1 MGQVAIRPTI
11 TMPAN
16 PPANVA
22 EWTQPFIISAMI
34 QQGTPGDIKPDECK
48 MVISIKSDGKPVC
61 GKYTSANA
69 PYYKFHSIVM
79 SIYKEEILSHLGE
92 CLLKPGQYELCVEF
106 FGFNNR
112 VMGASCKPFTIADN
126 KPENFTPP
134 SLISPA
140 EGKVLSEVEQK
151 QPINFRW
158 TPIVPKPRET
168 VVYKVTVLEVK
179 KGQTATE
186 ARNLGNKVYENKV
199 ENQTQLSCCINPVV
213 VWPIAKDSKYAW
225 YVEVLGV
232 KGNLLGSSEV
242 AAFSVASPCSPD
254 YEMKDLKA
262 VCGKDG
268 KVHVTGNI
276 IITPKSTITINQ
288 ISLTSIKETD
298 FSGASV
304 PTSISVYPQTL
315 TGSGNSYSFDVIINS
330 AFCNKDLFI
339 GYNINY
345 KCATTG
351 QTVDSP
357 CADVIKNIPCCK
369 CTTCDQVKWTL
380 PTIIKRDSTITN
392 NLLTLS
398 GNINFGPQKVVK
410 LSAEIVDFYWYVEG
424 DCKKSNNNGYYFG
437 NLASGNVS
445 GFTST
450 NVAEENGIPLTN
462 SRQIDFVSST
472 LNGNLLNGNIN
483 LNISLPPQTQ
493 LSCCT
498 DCFRFCI
505 RYTATFM
512 ENGVCKTCSIVKCYE
527 TKRKHGQTMYGLHTN
542 QCGEPIRID
551 TFPVGELLP
560 VKN

>member
-22 EWTQPFIISAMI
+22 EWTTLQPLMISATF
-34 QQGTPGDIKPDECK
+34 QGDVLPPDCK
-48 MVISIKSDGKPVC
+48 MVISIKSSEKPVC
-61 GKYTSANA
+61 GIYNPDNGPSF
-69 PYYKFHSIVM
+69 KFQSLVM
-79 SIYKEEILSHLGE
+79 TIKKEEILSHLGE
-92 CLLKPGQYELCVEF
+92 CTLKPGQYELCVEF
-106 FGFNNR
+106 FGIRNR
-112 VMGASCKPFTIADN
+112 LLGSSCKPFTIADN

-158 TPIVPKPRET
+158 TPIVPKPRESVT
-168 VVYKVTVLEVK
+168 YKVTVLEVK

-199 ENQTQLSCCINPVV
+199 ENQTQLAVIMEKNFIS
-213 VWPIAKDSKYAW
+213 IAKDSKYAW

-276 IITPKSTITINQ
+276 IINPKSTITINQ

-298 FSGASV
+298 FSGAFV
-304 PTSISVYPQTL
+304 PTSILVFPQSL
-315 TGSGNSYSFDVIINS
+315 TAAGNSYAFDFAINS

-339 GYNINY
+339 GYNINF

-351 QTVDSP
+351 QTIDLP
-357 CADVIKNIPCCK
+357 CGDIVKNIPCCT
-369 CTTCDQVKWTL
+369 CTFCDQFKDL
-380 PTIIKRDSTITN
+380 EIKAEKLSSEGGFVNLSTSFSSPILSITSLKAELISFAHN
-392 NLLTLS
+392 GKEACIGCNKDPKTFGNITGGTFGTWGYGVNPLAGSITTHHTMSWFGTSGSTVNLS
-398 GNINFGPQKVVK
+398 GT
-410 LSAEIVDFYWYVEG
+410 D
-424 DCKKSNNNGYYFG
+424 
-437 NLASGNVS
+437 
-445 GFTST
+445 
-450 NVAEENGIPLTN
+450 
-462 SRQIDFVSST
+462 
-472 LNGNLLNGNIN
+472 
-483 LNISLPPQTQ
+483 LNISISAPPVSP
-493 LSCCT
+493 LDCC
-498 DCFRFCI
+498 DDEIQFCI
-505 RYTATFM
+505 RYSFTDK
-512 ENGVCKTCSIVKCYE
+512 ECRTCSFVKCYRIS
-527 TKRKHGQTMYGLHTN
+527 RKN
-542 QCGEPIRID
+542 
-551 TFPVGELLP
+551 
-560 VKN
+560 K